1 MARNL
6 VLWLVIA
13 AVLLTIFNNFS
24 TETESGRLS
33 YSDFVSEVQ
42 SGRIERVTVDGFTIE
57 GVRQNGDRFETVR
70 PAISDPKLIDDLLE
84 HNVVV
89 EGKMPEQQ
97 SLWQQLLVATFP
109 ILIIIAIFH
118 VLHASDAGWCRW

>member
-1 MARNL
+1 LNDMARNL

-33 YSDFVSEVQ
+33 YSDFVAEVQ
-42 SGRIERVTVDGFTIE
+42 SGRIERVTVDGYTIE

-70 PAISDPKLIDDLLE
+70 PAISENPVSSRPLRASHFVARSFIRVHPDDHGIHYGDQCGGTILFLLA
-84 HNVVV
+84 H
-89 EGKMPEQQ
+89 Q
-97 SLWQQLLVATFP
+97 W
-109 ILIIIAIFH
+109 
-118 VLHASDAGWCRW
+118 